1 MASESMNLASAAHG
15 QTGEHIAQLLRDDIL
30 SGEFLPGA
38 RLGQVDL
45 AERYGTTRAPIRDA
59 LRILAATGLVSHVAN
74 AGARVTRLSAD
85 ECAELYRMRERIEP
99 LLFEYTLPQ
108 LTGDQL
114 AELQR
119 LADAMA
125 ETEDPE
131 RFVQLDREFHD
142 ITYAPGSTHLLADTV
157 RNLWDRTQ
165 HYRRQYVNNARPH
178 GDRAS
183 DHDHQLLVKACAAR
197 DVYEAGQIIE
207 LHVRRTRLNLAE
219 HPEIFR

>member
-1 MASESMNLASAAHG
+1 MASESMNLAPAAHG

-30 SGEFLPGA
+30 AGEFLPGA

-74 AGARVTRLSAD
+74 AGARVTSLTAE

-99 LLFEYTLPQ
+99 LLFEYTLPR
-108 LTGDQL
+108 LTDAQVE
-114 AELQR
+114 ELRR
-119 LADAMA
+119 LAAEMA
-125 ETEDPE
+125 ATDDPE
-131 RFVQLDREFHD
+131 LFVRLDREFHD
-142 ITYAPGSTHLLADTV
+142 ITYAPDGTLLLTATV

-165 HYRRQYVNNARPH
+165 HYRREFVHRARKG

-183 DHDHQLLVKACAAR
+183 DHDHLLLVKAFEQR
-197 DVYEAGQIIE
+197 DVYEAGHLIE
-207 LHVRRTRLNLAE
+207 LHVRRTRLSLAE
-219 HPEIFR
+219 HPEVFR